1 MRGFISFL
9 LVFAFL
15 VIFLY
20 SLFPLLSSFE
30 FDQSKNIAIERA
42 YSLEMNLKETILEG
56 IREAAVS
63 ATERYLLTHPSY
75 ESFNLEELE
84 EEIKESVQNKIIEL
98 DSFDSEDVKNHQLET
113 DSLFL
118 TDGDSTGLKPAES
131 LDFEFEFFCG
141 EPSSL
146 ETTSWKK
153 KMLEQGK
160 IEKCLSCEEFDSD
173 SCKEIINVNF
183 QLHTEPNSIP
193 ALSSIS
199 FGKEK
204 VLLIAIYSK
213 KFEVSSVSY
222 IPISEVVSLE

>member
-1 MRGFISFL
+1 MKGFISFL

-20 SLFPLLSSFE
+20 SLSPVLSSFE

-56 IREAAVS
+56 SREAAVS
-63 ATERYLLTHPSY
+63 TVEEYLLIHPSY

-84 EEIKESVQNKIIEL
+84 EEIKESVQSKIVEL
-98 DSFDSEDVKNHQLET
+98 DSSKFE
-113 DSLFL
+113 
-118 TDGDSTGLKPAES
+118 
-131 LDFEFEFFCG
+131 DFEFEFFCG
-141 EPSSL
+141 NPSSL
-146 ETTSWKK
+146 EITSWKK
-153 KMLEQGK
+153 KMLEQEK
-160 IEKCLSCEEFDSD
+160 IEKCSSCEEFDSD
-173 SCKEIINVNF
+173 TCKEIIDVNF
-183 QLHTEPNSIP
+183 ELHTESDALP

-204 VLLIAIYSK
+204 EVLLIAIYSK

-222 IPISEVVSLE
+222 MPISEVVSIG

>member
-42 YSLEMNLKETILEG
+42 YSLEMNLKEAILEG
-56 IREAAVS
+56 TREAAVS
-63 ATERYLLTHPSY
+63 AFEEYLLTHPSY
-75 ESFNLEELE
+75 GSFNLDELE
-84 EEIKESVQNKIIEL
+84 EEIKDSVQEKIL
-98 DSFDSEDVKNHQLET
+98 QLEFI
-113 DSLFL
+113 S
-118 TDGDSTGLKPAES
+118 STNSE
-131 LDFEFEFFCG
+131 DFEFKFFCG
-141 EPSSL
+141 DPSSL
-146 ETTSWKK
+146 EISSWKK

-173 SCKEIINVNF
+173 SCKEIINVDF
-183 QLHTEPNSIP
+183 ELHIEPGVLP
-193 ALSSIS
+193 LLSSIS

-213 KFEVSSVSY
+213 KFEISSVSHM
-222 IPISEVVSLE
+222 PISEVVSLE